1 MRPTILI
8 VDDDNDNLVLLKHI
22 LGAKDYQVLEALDGE
37 QAIDVVKS
45 FTPDLILLDLQLPK
59 LNGFGVVR
67 HLRESLNLS
76 SLPIVIMTA
85 CDPETARGLSPA
97 PSSNNDTK

>member
-76 SLPIVIMTA
+76 SLPIVII
-85 CDPETARGLSPA
+85 
-97 PSSNNDTK
+97 